1 MGAFFLECA
10 IDWAA
15 MYQIEPAGQDDK
27 TMALVSWILSIVAP
41 VLGPLIIW
49 AIKKDQSKFV
59 AFHAMQAVFFGLAMS
74 AIAIVTLG
82 IGGIITGPALLIV
95 SIIWALKANKGE
107 VAAMPVIGGWAASA
121 CGLK

>member
-1 MGAFFLECA
+1 
-10 IDWAA
+10 
-15 MYQIEPAGQDDK
+15 
-27 TMALVSWILSIVAP
+27 MALVSWILSIVAP